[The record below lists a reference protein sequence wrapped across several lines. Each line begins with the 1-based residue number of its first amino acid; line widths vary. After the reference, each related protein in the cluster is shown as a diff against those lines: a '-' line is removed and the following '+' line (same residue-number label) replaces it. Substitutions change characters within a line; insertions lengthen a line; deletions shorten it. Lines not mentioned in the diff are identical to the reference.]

1 MNKLS
6 KSILAIVIGI
16 STLSIKAQEKE
27 FNVSSKRN
35 EDKSIKLKA
44 EKSSTGTYTVVL
56 NFRELDNTS
65 LNGDPIYEV
74 KHNNDNFLTLTPIN
88 KEQNIGYSF
97 SYSFIRG
104 KLNPKYSPL
113 FLYALPYA
121 KGKKVKAVESGFLN
135 ATYFGSNTP
144 EDWKSYHFITEKAD
158 TVTAVRKGTVVNVA
172 DVHDADTKYLKYTSK
187 VNAVVVE
194 HADGTLATYKGFKKG
209 VFVKEGQTVF
219 PGTAFGIN
227 NITNERYA
235 ISLMI
240 TYLKSPVFL
249 ALYLPLS
256 YHE

>member
-6 KSILAIVIGI
+6 KSILALVIGI

-35 EDKSIKLKA
+35 EDKSITLTA
-44 EKSSTGTYTVVL
+44 EKSSPGTYTVVL

-113 FLYALPYA
+113 FLYALPYP
-121 KGKKVKAVESGFLN
+121 KDKKVKLPS
-135 ATYFGSNTP
+135 TP
-144 EDWKSYHFITEKAD
+144 KT
-158 TVTAVRKGTVVNVA
+158 
-172 DVHDADTKYLKYTSK
+172 
-187 VNAVVVE
+187 
-194 HADGTLATYKGFKKG
+194 
-209 VFVKEGQTVF
+209 
-219 PGTAFGIN
+219 
-227 NITNERYA
+227 
-235 ISLMI
+235 
-240 TYLKSPVFL
+240 
-249 ALYLPLS
+249 
-256 YHE
+256 